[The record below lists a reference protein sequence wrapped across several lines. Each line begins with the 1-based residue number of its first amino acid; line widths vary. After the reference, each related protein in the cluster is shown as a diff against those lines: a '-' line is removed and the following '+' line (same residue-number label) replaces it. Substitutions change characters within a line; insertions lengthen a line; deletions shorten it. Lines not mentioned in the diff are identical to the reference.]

1 MIFHNL
7 LSIDDTSTSV
17 SMPIMWAGI
26 HNAKRH
32 AQGYIED
39 KNPPRSLR
47 WLKFAAQGSMHCML
61 IFHVEYSMTH
71 I

>member
-7 LSIDDTSTSV
+7 LSVDDTSV